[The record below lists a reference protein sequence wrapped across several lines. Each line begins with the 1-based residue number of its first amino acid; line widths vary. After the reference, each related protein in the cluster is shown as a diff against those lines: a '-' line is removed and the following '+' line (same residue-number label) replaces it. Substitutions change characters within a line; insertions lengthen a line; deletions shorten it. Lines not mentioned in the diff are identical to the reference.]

1 MWNKFLF
8 IFLAFTIPLVV
19 FAADSAGYRVAGIVR
34 QGEVWS
40 FAIIEAPDGTSR
52 VFSNGDVIANEGT
65 IVGVTDTGI
74 LVENN
79 GIRRLLILQG
89 GRYTTSTTKTTPGE
103 TMNLSRE
110 LLRTEMRSSLEAVT
124 NKKRT
129 SGNLQPTS
137 AETNELLGIPS
148 QAKITSINGK
158 TINNAG
164 DVIAA
169 VQAELDLGGGLLRI
183 FVDGIE
189 GVSHMYVLLR
199 DEQVPQ

>member
-1 MWNKFLF
+1 MWMKFLLM
-8 IFLAFTIPLVV
+8 FLLATPAVL
-19 FAADSAGYRVAGIVR
+19 FAADSAGYRVAGVVR

-65 IVGVTDTGI
+65 IVDVTDKGI
-74 LVENN
+74 QVESK
-79 GIRRLLILQG
+79 GVRRLLVLQG
-89 GRYTTSTTKTTPGE
+89 GRYTTSALKITPGE
-103 TMNLSRE
+103 IINLSRDIP
-110 LLRTEMRSSLEAVT
+110 RTEMRSSLEAVT

-129 SGNLQPTS
+129 SGSTQHTS

-169 VQAELDLGGGLLRI
+169 VQAELGQGGLLRV

-189 GVSHMYVLLR
+189 GVSHVYVLLR